1 MRSALFVLIVLA
13 VGVVAAFWLRD
24 LGGAVDIQVGQTAI
38 SLSFPIALLL
48 LVAAFLLFHGILSAI
63 GALRRWPARTR
74 PGWRSAAPAPR
85 WATRRR
91 PCCWPPRPS
100 ARPGAR
106 RRPRTPS
113 GRSPSARI

>member
-74 PGWRSAAPAPR
+74 A
-85 WATRRR
+85 RR
-91 PCCWPPRPS
+91 
-100 ARPGAR
+100 AAR
-106 RRPRTPS
+106 RR
-113 GRSPSARI
+113 ARGDAAVTRALVALAAGTGDAARLEVRRARAAL